1 MLTNLPNSSSD
12 VETLATRDV
21 GSLDARDIIVPA
33 LVDENPTSSS
43 NSEGGSGGGT

>member
-33 LVDENPTSSS
+33 LVDANPTSSS
-43 NSEGGSGGGT
+43 KSEGGSGGGT